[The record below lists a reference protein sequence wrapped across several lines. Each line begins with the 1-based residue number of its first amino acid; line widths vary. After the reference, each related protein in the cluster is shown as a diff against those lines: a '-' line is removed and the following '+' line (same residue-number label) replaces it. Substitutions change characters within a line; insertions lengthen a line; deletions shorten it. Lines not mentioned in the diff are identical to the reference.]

1 MVGKMTVRID
11 GLRELDAALGELPK
25 ATAKSVLRR
34 VGIKALQP
42 VADRARQLAP
52 DDPATGGN
60 DLRSSITVGTK
71 LSPRQA
77 KLHRKAIRTGEAEKH
92 FQEVFAGAGPLPS
105 AHNQE
110 FGNVNHGPQP
120 FMRPAWESEKGRVL
134 DIVKSE
140 LRGEIDK
147 AAKRVAARA
156 AKKAAKG

>member
-1 MVGKMTVRID
+1 MVGRMTVRID

-42 VADRARQLAP
+42 VADRARELAP
-52 DDPATGGN
+52 DDPETGGN
-60 DLRSSITVGTK
+60 DLRSSIGVGTR

-77 KLHRKAIRTGEAEKH
+77 KLNRKAIRTGEAEKY
-92 FQEVFAGAGPLPS
+92 FQEVYAGAGPDPA
-105 AHNQE
+105 AHQQE

-120 FMRPAWESEKGRVL
+120 FMRPAWEGAKAGVL
-134 DIVKSE
+134 ETVKAE
-140 LRGEIDK
+140 LGGEIDK